1 MRKSYQRNE
10 CMIKVG
16 AICWGVIVV
25 QSAVEQRS
33 PGTEALQLQCA
44 RIVELQSAN
53 SGYLLK
59 DEASSIH
66 YRCRKNGARQSTG
79 GLGCEESGIR

>member
-1 MRKSYQRNE
+1 M
-10 CMIKVG
+10 G

-59 DEASSIH
+59 DEEVLVFTTDAG
-66 YRCRKNGARQSTG
+66 KMA
-79 GLGCEESGIR
+79 LGSVMEG